1 MLVLAR
7 RPGEQIVIDGNIR
20 LTVIAVKG
28 NQVRL
33 GISAPP
39 EITVDR
45 KEIHDCRTELTRLPG
60 SDLTTS
66 KPTLCH

>member
-7 RPGEQIVIDGNIR
+7 RTGEQIVIDGNIR

-28 NQVRL
+28 NHVRL

-39 EITVDR
+39 EVPVDR
-45 KEIHDCRTELTRLPG
+45 KEIHDCRTEFTRRP
-60 SDLTTS
+60 SR
-66 KPTLCH
+66 PTVCH